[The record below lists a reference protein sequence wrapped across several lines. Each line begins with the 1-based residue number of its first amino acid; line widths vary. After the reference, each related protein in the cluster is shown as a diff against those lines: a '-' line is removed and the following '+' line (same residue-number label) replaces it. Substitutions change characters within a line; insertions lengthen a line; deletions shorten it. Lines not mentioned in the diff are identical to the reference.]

1 MGRKRIN
8 LKYLLPMKMKCGETK
23 GLTKIL
29 SYVSSLCM
37 QLLHKL
43 QDTLCDRAHCL
54 I

>member
-8 LKYLLPMKMKCGETK
+8 LKYMLPVKMKCSETK

-29 SYVSSLCM
+29 SYISSLCM

-43 QDTLCDRAHCL
+43 QDMLRDRAHCL
-54 I
+54 V